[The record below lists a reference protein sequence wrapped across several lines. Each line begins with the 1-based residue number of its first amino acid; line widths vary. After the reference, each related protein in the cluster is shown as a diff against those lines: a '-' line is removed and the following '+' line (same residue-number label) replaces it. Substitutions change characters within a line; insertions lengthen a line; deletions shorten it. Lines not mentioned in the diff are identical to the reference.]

1 MLTFRDVAERKRM
14 EKARERLLVYEQ
26 EARREAEVARRRA
39 EEASRAKD
47 EFLAT
52 VSHEL
57 RTPLNHMLGW
67 ITMPQRQTSVGKDAE
82 GLRHH

>member
-52 VSHEL
+52 VSMSCARRL
-57 RTPLNHMLGW
+57 TTCWDG
-67 ITMPQRQTSVGKDAE
+67 
-82 GLRHH
+82 